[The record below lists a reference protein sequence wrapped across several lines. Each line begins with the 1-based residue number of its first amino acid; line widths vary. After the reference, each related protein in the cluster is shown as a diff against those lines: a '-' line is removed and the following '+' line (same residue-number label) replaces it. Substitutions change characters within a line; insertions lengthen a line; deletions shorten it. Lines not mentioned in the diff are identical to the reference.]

1 LEFLQWIKRY
11 FDLNYSGGEYNAVER
26 RNQAH
31 KGTGTG
37 VKKVAA
43 PAPKKTEPAIKK
55 TTATTA
61 RVSVGGPKEVPKT
74 TTTAIKAKPEPKEPK
89 ETKPTTDDKNPKVQE
104 LTQTV
109 AELKVTI
116 DALEKE
122 RDFYFG
128 KLREIEIFCQSSEDQ
143 TTELL
148 QKIFGVLYAT
158 DEAEGFV
165 AEPESEAQPVEE
177 EEHPVTEEEIESF

>member
-1 LEFLQWIKRY
+1 MKKA
-11 FDLNYSGGEYNAVER
+11 AV
-26 RNQAH
+26 
-31 KGTGTG
+31 T
-37 VKKVAA
+37 
-43 PAPKKTEPAIKK
+43 P
-55 TTATTA
+55 TA
-61 RVSVGGPKEVPKT
+61 RVSVGGTKEAPTKT
-74 TTTAIKAKPEPKEPK
+74 TAPKKVIEPKEPK
-89 ETKPTTDDKNPKVQE
+89 EVKPITAADDKNPKVQE
-104 LTQTV
+104 LTQSV

-165 AEPESEAQPVEE
+165 AEPEPEEVPQVEEE
-177 EEHPVTEEEIESF
+177 EEHPVEEEIESF